1 MKYQNQL
8 YLTIALLFSTSLFAL
23 GFNPSE
29 NPMNNGTEYFKIA
42 NEVIDKLPENEKK
55 FLKEELLKDSPFKKL
70 LTARRQLWL
79 DWQQLEK
86 QDSRFKELLKK
97 RQSLIK
103 EKINLE
109 EEPGIK
115 GEAFKAFFRDYLLKY
130 LDKQKIGSSIMFNPS
145 YGNWVSE
152 PVYAFLEQVNAPDA
166 SLGYRIFEWPGVEAG
181 VEVNM
186 ARAAY
191 PTMGQ
196 ESEAESFKR
205 ANAIIDKLP
214 ENEKKFLKEE
224 LLKDSPFKKL
234 LTARRQ
240 LRLEWSQLEAQDQ
253 RFAELEKR
261 RRDLT
266 KETIILKDGSH
277 GEAYRAFFRELL
289 KYWINKK

>member
-1 MKYQNQL
+1 M
-8 YLTIALLFSTSLFAL
+8 S
-23 GFNPSE
+23 
-29 NPMNNGTEYFKIA
+29 NGTEYFKIA

-97 RQSLIK
+97 RQSLMK

-115 GEAFKAFFRDYLLKY
+115 GEAYKAFFRDYLLKY
-130 LDKQKIGSSIMFNPS
+130 LDKQKIGSSIML
-145 YGNWVSE
+145 E
-152 PVYAFLEQVNAPDA
+152 PDDKWGFKPAYA
-166 SLGYRIFEWPGVEAG
+166 SLVQISGELVGLDAIRDESGYVVA
-181 VEVNM
+181 
-186 ARAAY
+186 ARSLPTTAIHDFAVWLADY